1 MFDPWSISNL
11 AVKLRALVTST
22 HILNQQI
29 VSLKEV
35 TPDTDMD
42 FNPEKTK

>member
-1 MFDPWSISNL
+1 MFDTWSIR

-22 HILNQQI
+22 HTLNQQI

-35 TPDTDMD
+35 KPDTDMD
-42 FNPEKTK
+42 LNPETTK